1 MEVGMVRNYKPP
13 EVRVLGSISDLTQ
26 SKPGIYFDFPGASE
40 GSKTPPSPGAPGTV
54 S

>member
-1 MEVGMVRNYKPP
+1 MGLHYESPTVK
-13 EVRVLGSISDLTQ
+13 VLGPISDLTQ

-40 GSKTPPSPGAPGTV
+40 GNTNPPAPGAPGTV